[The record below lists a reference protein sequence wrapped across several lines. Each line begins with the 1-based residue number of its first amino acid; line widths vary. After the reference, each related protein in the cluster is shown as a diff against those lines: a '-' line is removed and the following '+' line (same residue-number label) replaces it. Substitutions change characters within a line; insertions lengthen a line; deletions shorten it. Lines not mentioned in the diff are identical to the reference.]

1 MGLVIRE
8 LTTEDYPIIFNSWL
22 KSYSKDYVK
31 HKGVPS
37 QIYYQGQ
44 HLLIE
49 RLLFDGTT
57 LVAVDSED
65 PNIVLGYC
73 VGTKADDTYIVHYV
87 YVKKDFRG
95 MGIASSILKYAG
107 VTKNSN
113 IVYTHYTPSGAAL
126 ASKFNAI
133 YHPYILMV
141 GA

>member
-8 LTTEDYPIIFNSWL
+8 LTKEDYPIIFNSWL
-22 KSYSKDYVK
+22 KSYSKEYVK
-31 HKGVPS
+31 YKNVPN

-49 RLLFDGTT
+49 NLLSNSTT

-65 PNIVLGYC
+65 QNIVLGYC
-73 VGTKADDTYIVHYV
+73 VGTKSEDTFVVHYI

-95 MGIASSILKYAG
+95 MKIASNILKYAG
-107 VTKNSN
+107 VTPESN
-113 IVYTHYTPSGAAL
+113 IVFTHYTPSGAAL